1 MLKPALLIIAGRI
14 AGFVAAFVT
23 PLILVR
29 IFDLAEF
36 GTYKQWFLLYITLVT
51 IAQIGMSESLLYF
64 LPRAGGQA
72 GRYVMNSVL
81 FLTVVGTAAAV
92 VLVLNAGPIARWMS
106 NPALEPLIP
115 LLATYVLLMQ
125 VSIGLETVM
134 TARSAY
140 RSAAVAYA
148 VTDVSRALFL
158 IVPVL
163 IVPSLRSLLQG
174 AVAFSALRLAYTVGY
189 FWRTFGAGFR
199 PDARCFGR
207 QLAYA
212 LPFGLAVV
220 ASITQE
226 NFHQYAVSGFFDAAT
241 FALYSVGCL
250 QIPVVDL
257 VATTVCNVMMVGM
270 TTALHD
276 GRESQVID
284 LWHDAVRKLAIV
296 FFPLGV
302 LLLVVARDLIVML
315 FTDTYVASVPIFMVG
330 VAAVFLAALPIDGLL
345 RVYARTN
352 VLLIINLVRLAMIA
366 LLIQSAI
373 RSLGLVGAML
383 VTVLALAA
391 GKGIGLAAAGSL
403 WQVGV
408 GRLLPWSALSGIGLV
423 SLAAAVPA
431 LAVGYAL
438 QAAPFLRIL
447 ASGALYGFAY
457 AAMALGFGL
466 LSAQERA
473 TVRQSIGRLQIML
486 PVRYQHKLS

>member
-1 MLKPALLIIAGRI
+1 
-14 AGFVAAFVT
+14 
-23 PLILVR
+23 
-29 IFDLAEF
+29 
-36 GTYKQWFLLYITLVT
+36 
-51 IAQIGMSESLLYF
+51 
-64 LPRAGGQA
+64 
-72 GRYVMNSVL
+72 
-81 FLTVVGTAAAV
+81 
-92 VLVLNAGPIARWMS
+92 
-106 NPALEPLIP
+106 
-115 LLATYVLLMQ
+115 
-125 VSIGLETVM
+125 
-134 TARSAY
+134 
-140 RSAAVAYA
+140 
-148 VTDVSRALFL
+148 
-158 IVPVL
+158 
-163 IVPSLRSLLQG
+163 
-174 AVAFSALRLAYTVGY
+174 
-189 FWRTFGAGFR
+189 
-199 PDARCFGR
+199 
-207 QLAYA
+207 
-212 LPFGLAVV
+212 
-220 ASITQE
+220 
-226 NFHQYAVSGFFDAAT
+226 
-241 FALYSVGCL
+241 
-250 QIPVVDL
+250 
-257 VATTVCNVMMVGM
+257 
-270 TTALHD
+270 
-276 GRESQVID
+276 
-284 LWHDAVRKLAIV
+284 
-296 FFPLGV
+296 
-302 LLLVVARDLIVML
+302 ML